1 MATESFIQFVIF
13 WSGVAFIAYLCYGL
27 AGFVGRLLNLFNDE
41 PDSEQ
46 TYTDANGVKWFKYG
60 VEYTDQRGRTMS
72 FELWAKSFADAD
84 RRLEQIANNGRV
96 SGQIYSQV
104 KE

>member
-1 MATESFIQFVIF
+1 MATESIIQFMSF
-13 WSGVAFIAYLCYGL
+13 WGVVALIAYLCYGL
-27 AGFVGRLLNLFNDE
+27 ASFIRRLLNLFNDD

-72 FELWAKSFADAD
+72 FHIWAMSFADAD
-84 RRLEQIANNGRV
+84 RRLNQIANTGRV
-96 SGQIYSQV
+96 YGQIYCEV

>member
-1 MATESFIQFVIF
+1 MATESIIQFIVF

-46 TYTDANGVKWFKYG
+46 TYTDDNGVKWFKFDVHY
-60 VEYTDQRGRTMS
+60 VDQSGSHMS
-72 FELWAKSFADAD
+72 FYLWAMSFADAE
-84 RRLEQIANNGRV
+84 RRLKMIAKTGFV
-96 SGQIYSQV
+96 DGQVYCQL
-104 KE
+104 KG